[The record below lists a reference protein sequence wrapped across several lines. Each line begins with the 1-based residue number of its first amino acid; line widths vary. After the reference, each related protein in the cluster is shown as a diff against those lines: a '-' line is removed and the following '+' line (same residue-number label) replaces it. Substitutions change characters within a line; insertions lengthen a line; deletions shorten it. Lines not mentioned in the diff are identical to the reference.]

1 MLRVATEKGFKWNY
15 EIPSSRVVL
24 GCSFSLPIFPSPVL
38 QDAKDVDWCNH
49 QQRAQHEPSF
59 APNPEGG
66 SQAVWAWGAQISP
79 CWITKLQLTPN
90 RCWKHQFRRSLARDK
105 WDKWN
110 TTPKFCLRISGTWA
124 GDNWETNGRKVQSHA
139 AHSTRSML
147 GDKGE
152 RQVQSHAAH
161 STRSML
167 GDKGERQVQSHA
179 AHSTR
184 SMLGDKGERQV
195 QSNAPQSTHSILES
209 IHLGTQARRHKQNHE
224 AHTTNRGCG
233 ENTPT
238 TLNI

>member
-1 MLRVATEKGFKWNY
+1 MET
-15 EIPSSRVVL
+15 
-24 GCSFSLPIFPSPVL
+24 PVSV
-38 QDAKDVDWCNH
+38 KP
-49 QQRAQHEPSF
+49 RAGQV
-59 APNPEGG
+59 G
-66 SQAVWAWGAQISP
+66 
-79 CWITKLQLTPN
+79 
-90 RCWKHQFRRSLARDK
+90 
-105 WDKWN
+105 
-110 TTPKFCLRISGTWA
+110 
-124 GDNWETNGRKVQSHA
+124 TNGRQLQNFASASVGRERETTGRQMGEKCKTMRPTAPCGERQVQSHA

-147 GDKGE
+147 EDKGE

-184 SMLGDKGERQV
+184 S
-195 QSNAPQSTHSILES
+195 ILES

-233 ENTPT
+233 EVTPT